1 MAPDK
6 QRTHKLNRQLDSRGT
21 FAIDNFIIRNIYNQC
36 QKKLTILLRNRVVLW
51 CLRIPNYINGIL
63 IIQFKILLQRTAD
76 DTKHKQEILAVTC
89 IMQSLSDSY
98 TINIALC

>member
-6 QRTHKLNRQLDSRGT
+6 QRTYKLIRQLDGRGT
-21 FAIDNFIIRNIYNQC
+21 FAIDNFIIRNINNQRK
-36 QKKLTILLRNRVVLW
+36 KKLAILLRNRIILW
-51 CLRIPNYINGIL
+51 CLRIPNYINGVL
-63 IIQFKILLQRTAD
+63 IIQFKIIIQHTAD
-76 DTKHKQEILAVTC
+76 DTMNQQGKLAVNR